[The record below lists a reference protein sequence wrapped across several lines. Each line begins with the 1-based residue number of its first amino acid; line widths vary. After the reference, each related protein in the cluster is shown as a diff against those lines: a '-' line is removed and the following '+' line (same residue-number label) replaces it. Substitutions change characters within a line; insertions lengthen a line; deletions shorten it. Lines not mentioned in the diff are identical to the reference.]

1 MFNPK
6 VTNIAVPAAG
16 APPVAIVL
24 TQTDTFVVIQEDP
37 NVGDAQGLV
46 GTLVDPQAPQE
57 AVPPQSA
64 TQKWPPNT
72 GQQGPAFQPIELGDP
87 RKVHAGIAPY
97 LGSEGTIVA
106 YLNSATATPTGL
118 ALYEWN

>member
-6 VTNIAVPAAG
+6 VTNIALPAAG
-16 APPVAIVL
+16 ADPVPIVL
-24 TQTDTFVVIQEDP
+24 TQTDTFAIIQEDP
-37 NVGDAQGLV
+37 EVGAAQGLV

-64 TQKWPPNT
+64 TQKWPANT
-72 GQQGPAFQPIELGDP
+72 GQQGPAFQPVQLGDP

-97 LGSEGTIVA
+97 IGSQGTIVA
-106 YLNSATATPTGL
+106 YLTSATATPTGVV
-118 ALYEWN
+118 LYEWN